1 MRNLPKLLKTSNEK
15 EVCVLKCPLNYTEVL
30 DRCIEPG
37 QQITDIHDRIDAFI
51 KSWHWILITCFVAFV
66 FSYICLLLYRYF
78 AKWVIWI
85 INIGFII
92 CSLALATFFTFFM
105 INFKMGIPLY
115 ITGFASI
122 VVLIIFRKEVAL
134 VARIFQEAS
143 MALMDIPVI
152 MFEPFLVS
160 EKNCQPNLKN
170 L

>member
-1 MRNLPKLLKTSNEK
+1 MRDLPKLLKTSNEI
-15 EVCVLKCPLNYTEVL
+15 EICVLKCPLNYTEVL

-37 QQITDIHDRIDAFI
+37 EQITDIHDRIDAFI

-92 CSLALATFFTFFM
+92 CTLALATFFTFFM
-105 INFKMGIPLY
+105 INFKMGIPLF

-160 EKNCQPNLKN
+160 
-170 L
+170 